1 MVRPVR
7 SPECPKP
14 EPEPDPNANPW
25 ASMPVVE
32 AVVVMVVAVVVASE
46 PMTLMPPVPM
56 PATVGVSEVCTE
68 QDQPHDHDEYPH
80 PLLPCSHDYRLS
92 LRVQMLI
99 FPHIV
104 PPISPEL
111 PRQSSICCI
120 PSWRSPLKTTHKTR
134 PLPTGPSLVV
144 YLSLGL
150 AVTPW
155 TLSMRHR
162 GPVWR
167 AS

>member
-1 MVRPVR
+1 
-7 SPECPKP
+7 
-14 EPEPDPNANPW
+14 
-25 ASMPVVE
+25 MPVVE

-46 PMTLMPPVPM
+46 PMTSMPPVPM

-80 PLLPCSHDYRLS
+80 PLLPCSHDHRLS

-111 PRQSSICCI
+111 PRQSSIWGPRRNRRKISGKPIDACFTIEKSPTKTELMCI
-120 PSWRSPLKTTHKTR
+120 TA
-134 PLPTGPSLVV
+134 TGTAAIDVR
-144 YLSLGL
+144 LSY
-150 AVTPW
+150 
-155 TLSMRHR
+155 
-162 GPVWR
+162 